1 MEDGDRGEDSH
12 LGLVALGH
20 QDLDV
25 LAVTTIN
32 GRGSER
38 EGVCVCE
45 KERKERERERER
57 EKPEY
62 KEIKTDSIANTPDPK
77 R

>member
-57 EKPEY
+57 DRERE
-62 KEIKTDSIANTPDPK
+62 
-77 R
+77 